1 MDIEEAL
8 KFTDNLALTTTGK
21 HLDSLQK
28 AILRG
33 AWNNQKY
40 KEIAQHHNRSEKY
53 IKEVGFKLWKLLSV
67 ALGEEQVS
75 KANFRAK
82 LENLQ
87 ASNIVSLV
95 GNGCIHIGNISADSS
110 QPSKKLQSEPQNKD
124 KFNEKTSNSEPKI
137 HLDLGDAPEPNLFY
151 NRTSELTTLQN
162 WILARTRLITILG
175 LSGIGKTALTLQLI
189 PQIQHEFDYII
200 WRSLRNSPPLA
211 SLQTDLIKFL
221 SQQQE
226 TNPPNPPLSRGGE
239 EIQPLSPQRG
249 EEIQPLSP
257 RRGEEIQ
264 PLSPR
269 RGAEIQPLSPRRG
282 AEIQP
287 LSPRRGE
294 DIQPLSPRRGEE
306 IQPLSPPL
314 SKGGLGG
321 VINYLRSH
329 RCLIILD
336 DIQTIFSSQ
345 QLAGNYQPGYENYGP
360 FFKQLTE
367 SSHNSCLILL
377 SWEKPREIAA
387 LEGENRPCKSLQ
399 LNGLG
404 PEAQEIFREKGLAEP
419 DKWSELIDLYRGN
432 PLWLNI
438 VATLI
443 QDLFGGSVSEFL
455 SYDTL
460 FLGDLE
466 SLLDQQCDRLT
477 ASEQQVIAWL
487 ASTPEPADISKIPE
501 NLQLSPPELLK
512 VIQSLGRR
520 SLVETVKQN
529 GRSYLTIQP
538 VIRQNIINK
547 TRSKN

>member
-1 MDIEEAL
+1 MDIEDAL
-8 KFTDNLALTTTGK
+8 EFVDHLALTTTGK

-33 AWNNQKY
+33 TWNNQKY

-75 KANFRAK
+75 KTNFREK
-82 LENLQ
+82 LENWRF
-87 ASNIVSLV
+87 SNISCFGKDYIQIGSVSAETLHSLK
-95 GNGCIHIGNISADSS
+95 IS
-110 QPSKKLQSEPQNKD
+110 QPEPQDKD
-124 KFNEKTSNSEPKI
+124 RFNEKTSNSEPKI

-151 NRTSELTTLQN
+151 NRTSELSTLEN
-162 WILARTRLITILG
+162 WILGHTRLITILG

-221 SQQQE
+221 SQQE
-226 TNPPNPPLSRGGE
+226 TELPYL
-239 EIQPLSPQRG
+239 I
-249 EEIQPLSP
+249 
-257 RRGEEIQ
+257 
-264 PLSPR
+264 
-269 RGAEIQPLSPRRG
+269 
-282 AEIQP
+282 
-287 LSPRRGE
+287 
-294 DIQPLSPRRGEE
+294 D
-306 IQPLSPPL
+306 
-314 SKGGLGG
+314 
-321 VINYLRSH
+321 YLRSH

-345 QLAGNYQPGYENYGP
+345 QLAGNYQPGYENYGT

-377 SWEKPREIAA
+377 SWEKPKEIAA

-419 DKWSELIDLYRGN
+419 DKWSDLIDLYSGN

-438 VATLI
+438 IATLI

-466 SLLDQQCDRLT
+466 SLLQQQCDRLT
-477 ASEQQVIAWL
+477 ASEQQVMGWL

-501 NLQLSPPELLK
+501 NLQLSPPELFK
-512 VIQSLGRR
+512 VMQSLGRR

-529 GRSYLTIQP
+529 GRSHFTIEP
-538 VIRQNIINK
+538 VIREYIINK

>member
-1 MDIEEAL
+1 MDVEEAL
-8 KFTDNLALTTTGK
+8 KFTDHLALTTTGK

-40 KEIAQHHNRSEKY
+40 KEIAQEHHRSEKY
-53 IKEVGFKLWKLLSV
+53 VKEVGFKLWKILSS
-67 ALGEEQVS
+67 ALDDEQLC

-82 LENLQ
+82 LENLRVG
-87 ASNIVSLV
+87 NVSLV
-95 GNGCIHIGNISADSS
+95 GNGCIHIGNISAENVHSPEVS
-110 QPSKKLQSEPQNKD
+110 QPEPQDKD
-124 KFNEKTSNSEPKI
+124 KFNEKTSNSEPKV

-151 NRTSELTTLQN
+151 NRISELTTLEN
-162 WILARTRLITILG
+162 WILGRTRLITILG

-189 PQIQHEFDYII
+189 SQIQHEFDRII
-200 WRSLRNSPPLA
+200 WRSLGNAPPLA
-211 SLQTDLIKFL
+211 SLQTDLITFL

-239 EIQPLSPQRG
+239 EIQPLSP
-249 EEIQPLSP
+249 
-257 RRGEEIQ
+257 
-264 PLSPR
+264 
-269 RGAEIQPLSPRRG
+269 
-282 AEIQP
+282 
-287 LSPRRGE
+287 
-294 DIQPLSPRRGEE
+294 RRGEE

-314 SKGGLGG
+314 SKGGLGE

-345 QLAGNYQPGYENYGP
+345 QLAGNYQPGYENYGA
-360 FFKQLTE
+360 FFKQITE

-404 PEAQEIFREKGLAEP
+404 PEAQEIFTEKGLAEP
-419 DKWSELIDLYRGN
+419 EKWSELIDLYRGN

-466 SLLDQQCDRLT
+466 SLLHQHFDRLT
-477 ASEQQVIAWL
+477 ASEQQAIAWL
-487 ASTPEPADISKIPE
+487 ANTPEPADISKIPE
-501 NLQLSPPELLK
+501 HLQLSPPELLK
-512 VIQSLGRR
+512 VMQSLGRR

-529 GRSYLTIQP
+529 GRSHFAIGP
-538 VIRQNIINK
+538 VIREYITNK
-547 TRSKN
+547 K

>member
-1 MDIEEAL
+1 MDVEEAL
-8 KFTDNLALTTTGK
+8 KFTDHLALTTTGK

-33 AWNNQKY
+33 AWDNQKY
-40 KEIAQHHNRSEKY
+40 KEIAQEHHRSEKY
-53 IKEVGFKLWKLLSV
+53 VKEVGFKLWKILST
-67 ALGEEQVS
+67 ALDDEQLC

-82 LENLQ
+82 LENLRVG
-87 ASNIVSLV
+87 NVSLV
-95 GNGCIHIGNISADSS
+95 GNGCIHIGNISAENVHSPEVS
-110 QPSKKLQSEPQNKD
+110 QPEPQDKD
-124 KFNEKTSNSEPKI
+124 KFNEKTSNCEPKV

-151 NRTSELTTLQN
+151 NRTSELTTLKQ
-162 WILARTRLITILG
+162 WILENRTRLITIYG

-189 PQIQHEFDYII
+189 PQIQQEFDRII

-211 SLQTDLIKFL
+211 SLQTDLIKFCRGDAPVPAPYPEERATAAGL
-221 SQQQE
+221 
-226 TNPPNPPLSRGGE
+226 PLLE
-239 EIQPLSPQRG
+239 
-249 EEIQPLSP
+249 
-257 RRGEEIQ
+257 
-264 PLSPR
+264 
-269 RGAEIQPLSPRRG
+269 
-282 AEIQP
+282 
-287 LSPRRGE
+287 
-294 DIQPLSPRRGEE
+294 
-306 IQPLSPPL
+306 
-314 SKGGLGG
+314 
-321 VINYLRSH
+321 YLRSH

-336 DIQTIFSSQ
+336 DIQTLFSSG
-345 QLAGNYQPGYENYGP
+345 QLAGTYQPGYENYGA

-404 PEAQEIFREKGLAEP
+404 PEAQEIFREKALGEP
-419 DKWSELIDLYRGN
+419 EKWSELIDLYRGN

-438 VATLI
+438 VATMI

-466 SLLDQQCDRLT
+466 SLLHQQCDRLT
-477 ASEQQVIAWL
+477 ASEQQAIAWL
-487 ASTPEPADISKIPE
+487 ANTPEPADISKIPE

-512 VIQSLGRR
+512 VMQSLGRR

-529 GRSYLTIQP
+529 GRSHFTIEP
-538 VIRQNIINK
+538 VIREYITNQSRNK
-547 TRSKN
+547 N

>member
-1 MDIEEAL
+1 MDVEEAL

-33 AWNNQKY
+33 AWDNQKY

-53 IKEVGFKLWKLLSV
+53 VKEVGFKLWKLMSV
-67 ALGEEQVS
+67 ALGEEQVC

-95 GNGCIHIGNISADSS
+95 GNGCIHIGNISAESLHSPEAS
-110 QPSKKLQSEPQNKD
+110 QPESQYND
-124 KFNEKTSNSEPKI
+124 KFNEKTSNSEPKVY
-137 HLDLGDAPEPNLFY
+137 LNLADAPEPNLFY
-151 NRTSELTTLQN
+151 NRTSELTILEN
-162 WILARTRLITILG
+162 WISSRTRLITILG

-189 PQIQHEFDYII
+189 PQIQHEFDRII

-211 SLQTDLIKFL
+211 SLQTDLIQ
-221 SQQQE
+221 SC
-226 TNPPNPPLSRGGE
+226 RGGAPVPAE
-239 EIQPLSPQRG
+239 ERAI
-249 EEIQPLSP
+249 
-257 RRGEEIQ
+257 
-264 PLSPR
+264 
-269 RGAEIQPLSPRRG
+269 A
-282 AEIQP
+282 
-287 LSPRRGE
+287 
-294 DIQPLSPRRGEE
+294 
-306 IQPLSPPL
+306 
-314 SKGGLGG
+314 GGLPLLEH
-321 VINYLRSH
+321 LRSH

-345 QLAGNYQPGYENYGP
+345 QLAGNYQPGYENYGT
-360 FFKQLTE
+360 FFKQIAE

-419 DKWSELIDLYRGN
+419 EKWSELIDLYSGN

-438 VATLI
+438 VATMI

-466 SLLDQQCDRLT
+466 SLLEQQCDRLT

-487 ASTPEPADISKIPE
+487 ANTPEPADISKIPE

-512 VIQSLGRR
+512 VMQSLGRR

-529 GRSYLTIQP
+529 GRSHFTIEP
-538 VIRQNIINK
+538 VIREYIINK
-547 TRSKN
+547 K

>member
-1 MDIEEAL
+1 MNVEEAL
-8 KFTDNLALTTTGK
+8 KFTDDLALTTTGK

-40 KEIAQHHNRSEKY
+40 KEIAQEHHRSEKY
-53 IKEVGFKLWKLLSV
+53 VKEVGFKLWKILSS
-67 ALGEEQVS
+67 ALDDEQLC
-75 KANFRAK
+75 KAHFRAK
-82 LENLQ
+82 LENLRVG
-87 ASNIVSLV
+87 NVSLV
-95 GNGCIHIGNISADSS
+95 GNGCIHIGNISAENVHSPEVS
-110 QPSKKLQSEPQNKD
+110 QSEPQDKD
-124 KFNEKTSNSEPKI
+124 KFNEKTSNSEPKVY
-137 HLDLGDAPEPNLFY
+137 LNLADAPEPNLFY
-151 NRTSELTTLQN
+151 NRRSELTTLEN
-162 WILARTRLITILG
+162 WILGRTRLITILG

-189 PQIQHEFDYII
+189 AQIQHEFDYII

-221 SQQQE
+221 SQQQPS
-226 TNPPNPPLSRGGE
+226 NPPNPPLSRG
-239 EIQPLSPQRG
+239 G

-264 PLSPR
+264 PLSP
-269 RGAEIQPLSPRRG
+269 PLSN
-282 AEIQP
+282 
-287 LSPRRGE
+287 
-294 DIQPLSPRRGEE
+294 
-306 IQPLSPPL
+306 
-314 SKGGLGG
+314 GGLGG
-321 VINYLRSH
+321 LIEYLRSH
-329 RCLIILD
+329 RCLIIID

-345 QLAGNYQPGYENYGP
+345 QLAGNYQPGYENYGA
-360 FFKQLTE
+360 FFKQITE
-367 SSHNSCLILL
+367 SSHNSCVILM

-404 PEAQEIFREKGLAEP
+404 AEAQEIFREKGLAEP
-419 DKWSELIDLYRGN
+419 EKWSELIDLYRGN

-438 VATLI
+438 VATFI

-466 SLLDQQCDRLT
+466 SLLHQHFDRLT
-477 ASEQQVIAWL
+477 ASEQQAIAWL
-487 ASTPEPADISKIPE
+487 ANTSEPADISKIPE

-512 VIQSLGRR
+512 VMQSLGRR

-529 GRSYLTIQP
+529 GRSHFTIGP
-538 VIRQNIINK
+538 IIREYITNK
-547 TRSKN
+547 K

>member
-1 MDIEEAL
+1 MYVEEVL
-8 KFTDNLALTTTGK
+8 KVADDLVFAKTGK
-21 HLDSLQK
+21 HLNHLQEG
-28 AILRG
+28 ILRG
-33 AWNNQKY
+33 TWQRQKY
-40 KEIAQHHNRSEKY
+40 PEIAKSCHRSEAHVK
-53 IKEVGFKLWKLLSV
+53 KVASKLWKLLSET
-67 ALGEEQVS
+67 LGEDINQS
-75 KANFRAK
+75 NFRPTVERYQLSIIASSYFGDYAQIGDHAQSSSINVCVNNTHLSEIPISEQPNQPISNRNKSK
-82 LENLQ
+82 LRIDIAE
-87 ASNIVSLV
+87 APDYNIFF
-95 GNGCIHIGNISADSS
+95 D
-110 QPSKKLQSEPQNKD
+110 
-124 KFNEKTSNSEPKI
+124 
-137 HLDLGDAPEPNLFY
+137 
-151 NRTSELTTLQN
+151 RTSELTTLKQ
-162 WILARTRLITILG
+162 WILENRTRLITIYG

-200 WRSLRNSPPLA
+200 YRSLRNSLPMET
-211 SLQTDLIKFL
+211 LQTNLIQFV
-221 SQQQE
+221 SQQQHSY
-226 TNPPNPPLSRGGE
+226 PPNPPLARGGE
-239 EIQPLSPQRG
+239 
-249 EEIQPLSP
+249 
-257 RRGEEIQ
+257 
-264 PLSPR
+264 
-269 RGAEIQPLSPRRG
+269 AELIS
-282 AEIQP
+282 
-287 LSPRRGE
+287 
-294 DIQPLSPRRGEE
+294 
-306 IQPLSPPL
+306 SPPL

-321 VINYLRSH
+321 LIEHLRSS

-336 DIQTIFSSQ
+336 DVQTIFSSG
-345 QLAGNYQPGYENYGP
+345 QLAGHYQPGYENYGA
-360 FFKQLTE
+360 FFKQLAE

-404 PEAQEIFREKGLAEP
+404 LEAQEIFREKGLVEP
-419 DKWSELIDLYRGN
+419 DKCLELIDLYRGN

-487 ASTPEPADISKIPE
+487 ATTPELADISKIPE

-529 GRSYLTIQP
+529 GRSHFTIGP
-538 VIRQNIINK
+538 VIREYIINK
-547 TRSKN
+547 TRSKNRSTYPD

>member
-1 MDIEEAL
+1 MDIEDAL

-40 KEIAQHHNRSEKY
+40 KEIAQEHHRSEKY
-53 IKEVGFKLWKLLSV
+53 VKEVGFKLWKLLSV
-67 ALGEEQVS
+67 ALGEEQVC

-82 LENLQ
+82 LENLRV
-87 ASNIVSLV
+87 SNVSLV
-95 GNGCIHIGNISADSS
+95 GNGCINIRNISADTFYSPKVS
-110 QPSKKLQSEPQNKD
+110 QPEAQDKD
-124 KFNEKTSNSEPKI
+124 KFNEKISNSEPKI
-137 HLDLGDAPEPNLFY
+137 HFDLSDAPEPNLFY
-151 NRTSELTTLQN
+151 NRTSELSTLEN
-162 WILARTRLITILG
+162 WVLSRTRLITIYG

-189 PQIQHEFDYII
+189 PQIQHEFDRII
-200 WRSLRNSPPLA
+200 WRSLRDAPPLA

-239 EIQPLSPQRG
+239 EIQPLSP
-249 EEIQPLSP
+249 
-257 RRGEEIQ
+257 
-264 PLSPR
+264 
-269 RGAEIQPLSPRRG
+269 
-282 AEIQP
+282 
-287 LSPRRGE
+287 
-294 DIQPLSPRRGEE
+294 RRGEE

-329 RCLIILD
+329 RCLLILD

-345 QLAGNYQPGYENYGP
+345 QLAGTYQPGYENYGA
-360 FFKQLTE
+360 FFKEIAE

-419 DKWSELIDLYRGN
+419 EKWSQLIDLYRGN

-438 VATLI
+438 IATLI

-466 SLLDQQCDRLT
+466 SLLQQQCDRLT
-477 ASEQQVIAWL
+477 ASEQQVISWL
-487 ASTPEPADISKIPE
+487 ASAIEPADISKKPD

-512 VIQSLGRR
+512 VMQSLGRR

-529 GRSYLTIQP
+529 GRSHFAIEP
-538 VIRQNIINK
+538 AIREYITNK
-547 TRSKN
+547 K

>member
-1 MDIEEAL
+1 MDIEDAL
-8 KFTDNLALTTTGK
+8 EFVDHLALTSTGK

-40 KEIAQHHNRSEKY
+40 KEIAEHNHRSEKY
-53 IKEVGFKLWKLLSV
+53 VKEVGFKLWKLMSV

-87 ASNIVSLV
+87 ASNIVSLI
-95 GNGCIHIGNISADSS
+95 GNGCIHIGHISAESS
-110 QPSKKLQSEPQNKD
+110 HSPKASQCEPQDKD
-124 KFNEKTSNSEPKI
+124 KFNEKTSNSEPKV

-151 NRTSELTTLQN
+151 NRTSELTTLEN
-162 WILARTRLITILG
+162 WILGRTRLITILG

-239 EIQPLSPQRG
+239 EIQPLSP
-249 EEIQPLSP
+249 
-257 RRGEEIQ
+257 
-264 PLSPR
+264 
-269 RGAEIQPLSPRRG
+269 
-282 AEIQP
+282 
-287 LSPRRGE
+287 
-294 DIQPLSPRRGEE
+294 RRGEE

-345 QLAGNYQPGYENYGP
+345 QLAGNYQPGYENYGA
-360 FFKQLTE
+360 FFKQITE

-419 DKWSELIDLYRGN
+419 EKWSELIDLYRGN

-438 VATLI
+438 VATFI

-466 SLLDQQCDRLT
+466 SLLHQHFDRLT
-477 ASEQQVIAWL
+477 ASEQQAIAWL
-487 ASTPEPADISKIPE
+487 ANTPEPADISKIPE

-512 VIQSLGRR
+512 VMQSLGRR

-529 GRSYLTIQP
+529 GRSHFTIGP
-538 VIRQNIINK
+538 IIREYITNK
-547 TRSKN
+547 K

>member
-1 MDIEEAL
+1 MDVEEAL
-8 KFTDNLALTTTGK
+8 EFVDHLALTTTGK

-33 AWNNQKY
+33 AWDNQKY

-53 IKEVGFKLWKLLSV
+53 VKEVGFKLWKLLSV

-82 LENLQ
+82 LENLRVG
-87 ASNIVSLV
+87 NISLF

-110 QPSKKLQSEPQNKD
+110 QFSKKLQSEPQNKD
-124 KFNEKTSNSEPKI
+124 RFNEKTSDSERKI
-137 HLDLGDAPEPNLFY
+137 HLDLADAPEPNLFY
-151 NRTSELTTLQN
+151 NRTSELTTLEN

-189 PQIQHEFDYII
+189 PQIQHEFDCII

-226 TNPPNPPLSRGGE
+226 TELPYL
-239 EIQPLSPQRG
+239 I
-249 EEIQPLSP
+249 
-257 RRGEEIQ
+257 
-264 PLSPR
+264 
-269 RGAEIQPLSPRRG
+269 
-282 AEIQP
+282 
-287 LSPRRGE
+287 
-294 DIQPLSPRRGEE
+294 D
-306 IQPLSPPL
+306 
-314 SKGGLGG
+314 
-321 VINYLRSH
+321 YLRSH

-336 DIQTIFSSQ
+336 DIHTIFSSG
-345 QLAGNYQPGYENYGP
+345 QLAGNYQPGYENYGT

-419 DKWSELIDLYRGN
+419 EKWSELIDLYSGN

-438 VATLI
+438 VATMI

-466 SLLDQQCDRLT
+466 SLLEQQCDRLT
-477 ASEQQVIAWL
+477 ASEQQVISWL
-487 ASTPEPADISKIPE
+487 ASTPEPTDISKIPE
-501 NLQLSPPELLK
+501 NLQLSPPELFK

-529 GRSYLTIQP
+529 GRSHFRIAP
-538 VIRQNIINK
+538 AIREYITNK
-547 TRSKN
+547 K

>member
-1 MDIEEAL
+1 MDVEEAL
-8 KFTDNLALTTTGK
+8 EFVDHLALTTTGK
-21 HLDSLQK
+21 HLDRLQK

-53 IKEVGFKLWKLLSV
+53 VKEVGFKLWKLLSV
-67 ALGEEQVS
+67 ALGKEQVS

-95 GNGCIHIGNISADSS
+95 GNGCIHIGNISSES
-110 QPSKKLQSEPQNKD
+110 LPSPEVSQSEPQDKN
-124 KFNEKTSNSEPKI
+124 KFNEKTSTSERKI
-137 HLDLGDAPEPNLFY
+137 HLDLADAPEPNLFY
-151 NRTSELTTLQN
+151 NRTSELTTLEN
-162 WILARTRLITILG
+162 WILCRTRLITILG

-189 PQIQHEFDYII
+189 SQIQHEFDYII
-200 WRSLRNSPPLA
+200 WRSLRNSPPLV

-239 EIQPLSPQRG
+239 EIQPLSP
-249 EEIQPLSP
+249 
-257 RRGEEIQ
+257 
-264 PLSPR
+264 
-269 RGAEIQPLSPRRG
+269 
-282 AEIQP
+282 
-287 LSPRRGE
+287 
-294 DIQPLSPRRGEE
+294 RRGEE

-314 SKGGLGG
+314 SNGGLGG

-329 RCLIILD
+329 RCLIVLD

-345 QLAGNYQPGYENYGP
+345 QLAGNYQPGYENYGA
-360 FFKQLTE
+360 FFKQITE

-404 PEAQEIFREKGLAEP
+404 PEAQEIFTEKGLAEP
-419 DKWSELIDLYRGN
+419 EKWSELIDLYRGN

-438 VATLI
+438 VATFI

-466 SLLDQQCDRLT
+466 SLLHQHFDRLT
-477 ASEQQVIAWL
+477 ASEQQAIAWL
-487 ASTPEPADISKIPE
+487 AKTPEPADISKIPE

-512 VIQSLGRR
+512 VMQSLGRR

-529 GRSYLTIQP
+529 GRSHFTIGP
-538 VIRQNIINK
+538 IIREYITNK
-547 TRSKN
+547 K